1 MKIIILLILLFTC
14 SLNNDILSNNL
25 VGNWTGAIN
34 VIEKEIKI
42 NVKFFSDND
51 TLAASIDI
59 PQQLLYGWKLSNL
72 QFDGIKVRFEIIIT
86 PENVAR
92 FDGMLYKDSIGGVF
106 SQMSYTGLFY
116 LNKIKVDSTLQS
128 QLPYI
133 EREVVFYNRDIKL
146 AGTLTVPKSVKN
158 CTAVV
163 LVTGSGAQ
171 NRDEEIYGFKIF
183 GIIADYLSRNGI
195 VVLRYD
201 DRGVGG
207 STGKMDTSTTLH
219 FADDALAAINFL
231 KKEKSVNKK
240 KIGILGH
247 SEGGVAA
254 SVAASLSDDV
264 AFIVLMAAPAVKGET
279 IVLAQLEEIMR
290 VSGKNDAEINK
301 ALTLQKDI
309 FLALNK
315 NSNLDS
321 LKGKVIQLSIEE
333 YYNSQSSDKRDTL
346 IENQI
351 RQNVNIQLNY
361 MMTPWYRF
369 FMNYNPSEAMEK
381 VKCPVLALLG
391 ELDAQVPAELNKS
404 ALKAALLRA
413 NNKHLDIKVLPGAN
427 HLFQEAQS
435 GSPEEYSILK
445 PEFVNG
451 FLKLISDWIIA
462 I

>member
-1 MKIIILLILLFTC
+1 
-14 SLNNDILSNNL
+14 
-25 VGNWTGAIN
+25 
-34 VIEKEIKI
+34 
-42 NVKFFSDND
+42 
-51 TLAASIDI
+51 
-59 PQQLLYGWKLSNL
+59 
-72 QFDGIKVRFEIIIT
+72 
-86 PENVAR
+86 
-92 FDGMLYKDSIGGVF
+92 
-106 SQMSYTGLFY
+106 
-116 LNKIKVDSTLQS
+116 
-128 QLPYI
+128 
-133 EREVVFYNRDIKL
+133 
-146 AGTLTVPKSVKN
+146 
-158 CTAVV
+158 
-163 LVTGSGAQ
+163 
-171 NRDEEIYGFKIF
+171 
-183 GIIADYLSRNGI
+183 
-195 VVLRYD
+195 
-201 DRGVGG
+201 
-207 STGKMDTSTTLH
+207 MDTSTTLH